1 MKSRIVL
8 RIKTSTKLADFGN
21 FGIVSLI
28 EKSDFDQKYTSTADD
43 LGHFDPQKR

>member
-8 RIKTSTKLADFGN
+8 RIKTLTKLADFGT
-21 FGIVSLI
+21 ISLI
-28 EKSDFDQKYTSTADD
+28 EKSDFDQKNTYTADD